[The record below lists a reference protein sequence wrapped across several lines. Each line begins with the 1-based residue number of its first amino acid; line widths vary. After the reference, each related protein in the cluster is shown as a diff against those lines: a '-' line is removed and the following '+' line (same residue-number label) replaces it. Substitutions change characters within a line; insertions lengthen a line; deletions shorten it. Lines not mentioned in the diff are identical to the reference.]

1 MTTATIDDVVDHQTK
16 TLGSALKQSS
26 KPRPSRG
33 FFFVPAVAADTSRA
47 ASDNPRMSFLGW
59 LIRLAFF
66 ALVLWF
72 ALKNTTP
79 VPLRFSKSLRYDEVP
94 LILIIL
100 GCFVLGV
107 LAGAAALAPRLFRL
121 RRQAQAGQRA
131 TSDAAAAQVS
141 AERYGDELASAAR
154 NAGAAGQLDADTR
167 FPR

>member
-1 MTTATIDDVVDHQTK
+1 
-16 TLGSALKQSS
+16 
-26 KPRPSRG
+26 
-33 FFFVPAVAADTSRA
+33 
-47 ASDNPRMSFLGW
+47 MSFFGW

-79 VPLRFSKSLRYDEVP
+79 VPLRFTESVRYDEVP
-94 LILIIL
+94 LIVIIL

-121 RRQAQAGQRA
+121 RRQAQAAQRVA
-131 TSDAAAAQVS
+131 GETAAAAQIS
-141 AERYGDELASAAR
+141 AERHADELASAAR
-154 NAGAAGQLDADTR
+154 NAGAAGQLEADTR